1 MLSVDSIERG
11 VVIDHIKA
19 GKSMEIYQYLNLGDL
34 DCSVAII
41 KSVKSSIMGK
51 KDIIKIEDVID
62 ADLEALGF
70 IDENITVNIIDK
82 GKIIE
87 KKKLSLPKRVVGI
100 IKCKNP
106 RCITATEQELVH
118 EFKLV
123 DDKKKLYRCVYC
135 EQAFDNKAE

>member
-11 VVIDHIKA
+11 VVIDHIQA
-19 GKSMEIYQYLNLGDL
+19 GKSMEIYRYLNLGEL

-41 KSVKSSIMGK
+41 KSVKSSKMGK

-70 IDENITVNIIDK
+70 IDQNITVNIIDK

-87 KKKLSLPKRVVGI
+87 KKKLSLPKVVVGI

-106 RCITATEQELVH
+106 RCITTTEQELVH
-118 EFKLV
+118 EFRLV
-123 DDKKKLYRCVYC
+123 DEQKKLYRCVYC
-135 EQAFDNKAE
+135 EQEFNDTQG

>member
-1 MLSVDSIERG
+1 MLSVDSIRRG

-19 GKSMEIYQYLNLGDL
+19 GRSMDIYRYLKLGNI

-41 KSVKSSIMGK
+41 KNVKSSKMGR
-51 KDIIKIEDVID
+51 KDIIKIEDMIGI
-62 ADLEALGF
+62 DLELLGF
-70 IDENITVNIIDK
+70 IDENITVNIIDN

-87 KKKLSLPKRVVGI
+87 KRKITLPERVRGV

-106 RCITATEQELVH
+106 RCITTIEQDIVQ

-123 DDKKKLYRCVYC
+123 DPEKRTYRCVYC
-135 EQAFDNKAE
+135 EQEYTV